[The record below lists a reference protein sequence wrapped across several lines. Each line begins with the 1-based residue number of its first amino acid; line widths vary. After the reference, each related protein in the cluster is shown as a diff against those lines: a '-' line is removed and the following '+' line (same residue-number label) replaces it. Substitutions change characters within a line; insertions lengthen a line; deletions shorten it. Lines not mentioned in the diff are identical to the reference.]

1 MIKIYLYIILI
12 FSFPTTLLV
21 AQTGPGG
28 VGNSSNNVLWLSGD
42 GDFFTDAG
50 VTTAVNG
57 QQVQQWN
64 DRSGNNYHANQTI
77 LANKPIYQSNIS
89 NGIGGLKFTGNM
101 FIDGPNLGLNSTDG
115 YSYFIVFK
123 DTVSVPGGLNDGNGH
138 FILDR
143 TTATNNL
150 VSLKPITGNFYGF
163 QKRNNAGG
171 GLGGCLTTTSV
182 NTNTKI
188 IGMFRNYNVNYQ
200 IHYDGQI
207 QNTIADSDGPT
218 NPPNPRIGRH
228 ATTANGGLRGYIN
241 EFIVYNY
248 ALNTAQTV
256 LINNYLTAK
265 YGLTLGANDIYVQ
278 DNPANGDFDFD
289 VAGIGRIDISNYNN
303 AAQSNIVKILNANNL
318 DDNEFLIFGHNN
330 LVAQAINYTDIPS
343 SIESRFERIW
353 RVSEVNISG
362 VSVDVGNIDLQFDL
376 TNLGTVNSTDLRLL
390 VDTDNDG
397 SFADETPIAGATSLG
412 SNIYQFSGVSSI
424 VNNVRFTIGTIDK
437 TQTPLPIKL
446 VSFDATL
453 IKNNVQIVWK
463 TETEINNDYFTIERG
478 SNLEYWESVKEVKG
492 AGNSNSVLSYSTVDQ
507 KPLEGISYYRLKQTD
522 FNGEYSYSKIAVVN
536 YKYLTDISIYP
547 NPVKDVLNIKSN
559 CNDCQIKVYSTVGQ
573 LIYSGNSKEI
583 NTSNW
588 TKGIYELV
596 IFNSIGEI
604 EHKARIVK

>member
-12 FSFPTTLLV
+12 FSFPTTFLV

-28 VGNSSNNVLWLSGD
+28 VGNSSSNVLWLSGD

-50 VTTAVNG
+50 VTNAING

-77 LANKPIYQSNIS
+77 LANKPIYQSNVS

-123 DTVSVPGGLNDGNGH
+123 DTASVPGGLNDGNGH

-265 YGLTLGANDIYVQ
+265 YGLTLGANDIYIQ
-278 DNPANGDFDFD
+278 DNPANGDFDVD

-362 VSVDVGNIDLQFDL
+362 ASVDVGSIDLQFDL

-453 IKNNVQIVWK
+453 IKNNVQVVWK

-478 SNLEYWESVKEVKG
+478 SNLEYWESVKEIKG

-522 FNGEYSYSKIAVVN
+522 FNGEYSYSEIAVVN
-536 YKYLTDISIYP
+536 YKYLIDILIYP
-547 NPVKDVLNIKSN
+547 NPVKDVLNIKSD
-559 CNDCQIKVYSTVGQ
+559 CNDCQIKVYSAVGQ
-573 LIYSGNSKEI
+573 LVYSGNSKEI
-583 NTSNW
+583 NTDNW
-588 TKGIYELV
+588 IKGIYEVV

-604 EHKARIVK
+604 EHKTRIVK